1 MDTQSLHPLV
11 SLPMSPLGVGPQL
24 IMEEVVWVVEGYL
37 SP

>member
-1 MDTQSLHPLV
+1 MDTQSLRPLV
-11 SLPMSPLGVGPQL
+11 SLPMSPLGVGLQL